1 MVMNDRCG
9 CKRKPVNPVV
19 LKTVG
24 EQGAPLAGSVSPNS
38 RRGRVASPYLQGRV
52 RSRSKG
58 AGMFIG
64 IDVSKARLDVYVRPT
79 GEAFVVARDDEGL
92 AALVARLGLLQ
103 PRLIVL
109 EATGGLQLR
118 ASAVLAAAGLP
129 VAVVNPRQV
138 RDFARAT
145 GRLAKTDTLDAEAI
159 ARFAEAVQPE
169 PRPLPDADTEQLSG
183 LIARRRQIVEMMTAE
198 KNRRHQITRPDLK
211 ADLEAH
217 LEWLAKALN
226 RIDEDLDNAVRA
238 SPIWR
243 AKEQLLKSVPGIGDV
258 ASRTLLAELP
268 ELGRLSRRQIAA
280 LVGLAPFNRD
290 SGTMRG
296 RRTIWGGRA
305 ALRATLYMAALAAI
319 RHNPAIKAFN
329 ARLRAAGKPAKV
341 AITACMRKLLV
352 TLNAMV
358 RDDKPWQNA

>member
-1 MVMNDRCG
+1 MNDRRG
-9 CKRKPVNPVV
+9 CKRKPVNPLV

-24 EQGAPLAGSVSPNS
+24 ELGAPLAGSLSPNS
-38 RRGRVASPYLQGRV
+38 RRGRTASPYLQGRAK
-52 RSRSKG
+52 SRRRG
-58 AGMFIG
+58 PGMFVG
-64 IDVSKARLDVYVRPT
+64 IDVSKARLDVHVRPT
-79 GEAFVVARDDEGL
+79 GEAFQVARDEEGL
-92 AALVARLGLLQ
+92 AALVARLRLLA
-103 PRLIVL
+103 PKLIVL

-118 ASAVLAAAGLP
+118 AAAVLAASGLP

-145 GRLAKTDTLDAEAI
+145 GRLAKTDALDAEAI

-169 PRPLPDADTEQLSG
+169 PRPLPDAETDRLNG
-183 LIARRRQIVEMMTAE
+183 LIVRRRQIVEMMTAE
-198 KNRRHQITRPDLK
+198 KNRRHQVTRPDLK
-211 ADLEAH
+211 ADLDAH
-217 LEWLAKALN
+217 LEWLGKALN
-226 RIDEDLDNAVRA
+226 RIDEDLDNAVRS

-243 AKEQLLKSVPGIGDV
+243 AKEELLKSVPGIGDV

-268 ELGRLSRRQIAA
+268 ELGRLTRRQIAA

-290 SGTMRG
+290 SGTLRG

-358 RDDKPWQNA
+358 RDNKPWQSA

>member
-1 MVMNDRCG
+1 MRAAAFDKGGGPEVLSIHQV
-9 CKRKPVNPVV
+9 PVPIPGSGEV
-19 LKTVG
+19 LT
-24 EQGAPLAGSVSPNS
+24 
-38 RRGRVASPYLQGRV
+38 
-52 RSRSKG
+52 
-58 AGMFIG
+58 
-64 IDVSKARLDVYVRPT
+64 
-79 GEAFVVARDDEGL
+79 
-92 AALVARLGLLQ
+92 AALSPALTV
-103 PRLIVL
+103 
-109 EATGGLQLR
+109 
-118 ASAVLAAAGLP
+118 
-129 VAVVNPRQV
+129 
-138 RDFARAT
+138 
-145 GRLAKTDTLDAEAI
+145 
-159 ARFAEAVQPE
+159 
-169 PRPLPDADTEQLSG
+169 
-183 LIARRRQIVEMMTAE
+183 
-198 KNRRHQITRPDLK
+198 
-211 ADLEAH
+211 
-217 LEWLAKALN
+217 WLAKALN

-358 RDDKPWQNA
+358 RDDKPWHTA